1 MAPPALQAV
10 RQAPRLRLRVLLLA
24 LLALPLAQSVEVE
37 DTFTGLDFF
46 HESLPSGGEGGED
59 LLAFN
64 QEEILHVDWAQK
76 RNVWR
81 LPEIGS
87 SSSYET
93 QGALGNIAIMKN
105 NLEIVRKRSNWT
117 RAQNVPP
124 SATLYP
130 EDPVE
135 LGDPNVLICFVD
147 KFCPP
152 VLNITWL
159 KNGQV
164 VSQGVQ
170 ETGFYSSVDYTFRKF
185 SYLAFVPHEGDVYA
199 CQVDHWGLQGSLT
212 RIWYAKEPTPVAE
225 TPENILCGLGLAIG
239 ILGIVVGTV
248 FFFKAL
254 RMNHHHPRSR
264 AGL

>member
-1 MAPPALQAV
+1 MAPPALPSV
-10 RQAPRLRLRVLLLA
+10 RQAPRLRLLLA

-37 DTFTGLDFF
+37 DTFMGLDFF

-59 LLAFN
+59 LLSFN

-76 RNVWR
+76 ENIWR
-81 LPEIGS
+81 LPEIGR

-105 NLEIVRKRSNWT
+105 NLEITRKRSNWT
-117 RAQNVPP
+117 SAQNVPP

-147 KFCPP
+147 KFSPP

-170 ETGFYSSVDYTFRKF
+170 ETGFLSSVDWTFRKF
-185 SYLAFVPHEGDVYA
+185 SYLAFVPQEGDVYA
-199 CQVDHWGLQGSLT
+199 CQVDHWGLPETLT
-212 RIWYAKEPTPVAE
+212 RVWYAKEPTPVKE

>member
-10 RQAPRLRLRVLLLA
+10 RQAPRLRLRALLLT

-147 KFCPP
+147 KFSPP

-185 SYLAFVPHEGDVYA
+185 SYLAFVPQEGDVYA
-199 CQVDHWGLQGSLT
+199 CQVDHWGLPETLT
-212 RIWYAKEPTPVAE
+212 RVWCDRATERHPFSE
-225 TPENILCGLGLAIG
+225 G
-239 ILGIVVGTV
+239 
-248 FFFKAL
+248 
-254 RMNHHHPRSR
+254 HPREILV
-264 AGL
+264 GQNPLL